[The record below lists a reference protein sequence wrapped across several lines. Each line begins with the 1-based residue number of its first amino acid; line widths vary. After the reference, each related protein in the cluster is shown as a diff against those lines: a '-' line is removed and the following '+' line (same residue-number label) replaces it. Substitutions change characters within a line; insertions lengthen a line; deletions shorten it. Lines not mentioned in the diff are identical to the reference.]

1 MTADADSSRPAD
13 RSDGSNG
20 AGFAG
25 GGRPRNRRRNRRGNR
40 PRRPRP
46 LPVGIDFG
54 TDSSSLADFGPDGAP
69 HVQPNARGELRTASA
84 VNVSPNR
91 LTLGRCFG
99 DAGRNGGNGCF
110 DDDEP
115 DCDSDGEDP
124 DGRPVA
130 MAGFKRTYQESGSTY
145 RRGGAAMRVGG
156 GPVSPKFLGAAL
168 LRGLTR
174 ETAGD
179 RPEDAPVVMT
189 VPHAFTRTPRDAV
202 RSAGRI
208 AGLNVADTLS
218 ETSAAALAWLWK
230 DTAAD
235 GQPVGRTRHA
245 LIYDLGAGTFDA
257 AIVRTRRNELRI
269 VAAEG
274 DPHLGGR
281 DWTETLAEDVADR
294 FREKHGHNPFTR
306 WRSRQ
311 RLLGQCERAK
321 LRLSRQPVSTVPV
334 VVAGRQDAFEVTRDR
349 FEGLTKDL
357 LRRTRDLTE
366 FLLENAGLE
375 PDDLDVIL
383 PVGGA
388 AAMPAVRRMLG
399 DLFGTRAT
407 PDHAARKAFP
417 DPRTA
422 VAEGAA
428 VYAAMLRAT
437 AGANGDGP
445 PPDVPARVRRRLRA
459 ITLEEVSA
467 HSVGVE
473 IEDPEAPGRRL
484 NHVVLPRGVRL
495 PTAVQ
500 MTFGTTVA
508 DAEGIRLRL
517 VEGERP
523 EAADCDRLG
532 EYRITG
538 LPAGLPV
545 RSPVTVDIA
554 LDERNAPHVS
564 AHRVLGAGPAGPRG
578 RHHDLAPLTVEPL
591 KPSPGSKEETEARQ
605 RLARLMPHPR

>member
-1 MTADADSSRPAD
+1 MTAEADSSRPAD
-13 RSDGSNG
+13 RSHG
-20 AGFAG
+20 ANDAG
-25 GGRPRNRRRNRRGNR
+25 GGGRQRHRRRNRRGNG

-84 VNVSPNR
+84 VNVSPNC
-91 LTLGRCFG
+91 LTLGTPFG
-99 DAGRNGGNGCF
+99 DDQDADETQFEG
-110 DDDEP
+110 DEP
-115 DCDSDGEDP
+115 ESGNAEGCPIS
-124 DGRPVA
+124 
-130 MAGFKRTYQESGSTY
+130 MAGFKRMYQDSGGTFQ
-145 RRGGAAMRVGG
+145 RGGAAITAGG
-156 GPVSPKFLGAAL
+156 GPVTPKLLGAAF
-168 LRGLTR
+168 LRGFTR
-174 ETAGD
+174 ETAGN

-202 RSAGRI
+202 RAAGRI
-208 AGLNVADTLS
+208 AGLNVAETLS

-235 GQPVGRTRHA
+235 GQAVGRTRHA

-257 AIVRTRRNELRI
+257 AIVRTRRNELHV

-281 DWTETLAEDVADR
+281 DWTETLAEDVAER
-294 FREKHGHNPFTR
+294 FREKHDHNPFTR
-306 WRSRQ
+306 WRARQ

-321 LRLSRQPVSTVPV
+321 LRLSQRPVSDVPV
-334 VVAGRQDAFEVTRDR
+334 IAAGRQDVFEVTRDR
-349 FEGLTKDL
+349 FEGLTQDL

-375 PDDLDVIL
+375 PEDLDVIL

-399 DLFGTRAT
+399 ELFGPRAT

-473 IEDPEAPGRRL
+473 IEDANVPGRRL

-538 LPAGLPV
+538 LPPGLPV
-545 RSPVTVDIA
+545 RSPVTVHIS
-554 LDERNAPHVS
+554 LDERNAPHVT
-564 AHRVLGAGPAGPRG
+564 AHRALAPGTNGAQRA
-578 RHHDLAPLTVEPL
+578 HHNLAPLTVEPL
-591 KPSPGSKEETEARQ
+591 RLAPGSKEEAEARN